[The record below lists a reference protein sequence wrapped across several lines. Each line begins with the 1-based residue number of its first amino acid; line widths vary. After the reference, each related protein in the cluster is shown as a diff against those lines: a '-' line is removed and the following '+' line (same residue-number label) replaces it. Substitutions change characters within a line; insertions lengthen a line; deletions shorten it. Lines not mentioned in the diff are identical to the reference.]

1 MYVIT
6 KVCLNVNFY
15 VFFNT
20 SNAKGKTKKKKKT
33 SKYILF
39 RLMLK
44 LKAGKDGNEIE
55 MKSNFTAK

>member
-1 MYVIT
+1 MYFLIPQT
-6 KVCLNVNFY
+6 RK
-15 VFFNT
+15 
-20 SNAKGKTKKKKKT
+20 AKQKKKEKT

>member
-1 MYVIT
+1 MYFLIPQT
-6 KVCLNVNFY
+6 RK
-15 VFFNT
+15 
-20 SNAKGKTKKKKKT
+20 AKQKKKKT